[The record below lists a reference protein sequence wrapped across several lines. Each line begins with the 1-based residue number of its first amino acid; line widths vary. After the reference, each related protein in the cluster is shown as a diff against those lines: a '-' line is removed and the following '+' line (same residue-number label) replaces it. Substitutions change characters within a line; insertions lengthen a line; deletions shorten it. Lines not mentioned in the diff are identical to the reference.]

1 MKKLT
6 SLLSAALFA
15 VAGAAFAQKAETPK
29 AASAA
34 PAAAAKAAPAAP
46 AAAPAKAEVKKEL
59 VDINSASKEELMA
72 LPGIGEAFAD
82 KIIKGRGKTGYGGKD
97 DLAKKKIIPA
107 KTYNGVKDS
116 IIAKQSKPAAAAAPA
131 AKAEPA
137 KKAEPAAKADMKK

>member
-29 AASAA
+29 AAPAA
-34 PAAAAKAAPAAP
+34 PAAAKAAP
-46 AAAPAKAEVKKEL
+46 AAAPAKAEAKKEL

-82 KIIKGRGKTGYGGKD
+82 KIIKGRGKTGYSGKD

-107 KTYNGVKDS
+107 KTYNGVKDA
-116 IIAKQSKPAAAAAPA
+116 IIAKQAKPA
-131 AKAEPA
+131 AEPA
-137 KKAEPAAKADMKK
+137 KKAEAKK